1 MESGFIKKIMS
12 KKLRPIILA
21 GGVGKRLWPL
31 STEYNPKQFI
41 PIFKDLSLFDLT
53 LQRVNNSL
61 FKRPIVVTSEKY
73 LMQVSKAFERTGLKP
88 FLIVLEPE
96 SKNTYSAITLA
107 ALLSKKELGKDRLI
121 VMPSDHYISNN
132 MNFYQAC
139 KNALKEDKEALYLF
153 GIKPEYATSEY
164 GYISFVEGSSKK
176 IEFIEKPD
184 TKKAQELLANNM
196 VYWNSGIFIF
206 GKSWFINKSRQA
218 DPVFFKKIEASI
230 KEGRQKRNL
239 FYPENVS
246 FSSITPIS
254 FDYGFV
260 EKCKEISMIKL
271 DAGWSDLGSWVSLLA
286 LEANQAPSFYGKEL
300 SSRIERPWGFYQVLM
315 ETDSSKV
322 KLIRVM
328 PHQKLSL
335 QKHKYR
341 SEKWFVVQGKA
352 KVTRENEKFTLEIGD
367 SINIEKRQ
375 VHSLENKESSPLEVI
390 EIQTGN
396 YLGEDDIVRLKDI
409 YGRADLH

>member
-1 MESGFIKKIMS
+1 
-12 KKLRPIILA
+12 
-21 GGVGKRLWPL
+21 
-31 STEYNPKQFI
+31 
-41 PIFKDLSLFDLT
+41 
-53 LQRVNNSL
+53 
-61 FKRPIVVTSEKY
+61 
-73 LMQVSKAFERTGLKP
+73 
-88 FLIVLEPE
+88 
-96 SKNTYSAITLA
+96 
-107 ALLSKKELGKDRLI
+107 
-121 VMPSDHYISNN
+121 MPSDHYISNN

-271 DAGWSDLGSWVSLLA
+271 DAGWSDLGSWVSLMA
-286 LEANQAPSFYGKEL
+286 LESNQAPSFYGKEL